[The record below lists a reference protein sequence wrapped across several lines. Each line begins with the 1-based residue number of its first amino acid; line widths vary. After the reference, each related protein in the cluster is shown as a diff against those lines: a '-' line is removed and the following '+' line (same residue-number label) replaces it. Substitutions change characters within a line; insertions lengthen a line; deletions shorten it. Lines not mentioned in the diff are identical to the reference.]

1 MTTTSSSNSQ
11 LLQDIL
17 NNVSFED
24 KYTSLIKIQK
34 LELIETKTK
43 KYYETMNKLNYVILS
58 DNSHDECSVLLVIVN
73 ELLGCFIL
81 DAEPIDTVVAAAA
94 AAVAVANVLKLNNNN
109 VTVNVA
115 TNNAVAAANYAGD
128 RTGAQI
134 YKIAVAAAAA
144 AVAVSKKQQ
153 QIISDVTTTA
163 AAAAAAVAISKKQQ
177 QIISDVTTGGAIHS
191 YTGGSDNVTV
201 YTLPNTNNFFV
212 NAIMRYVNIKVIESQ
227 QEAKFSH
234 ATPEMIA
241 VGASIASRYFNAQSG
256 GGGCNKILDI
266 NSIINRGGLV
276 TVPKTSAEINK
287 RLDDIAQIFEKTTN
301 GKILKEYVLNSRDIL
316 QQILLINH
324 IVSEN

>member
-11 LLQDIL
+11 LLQSIL
-17 NNVSFED
+17 EEVSFEK
-24 KYTSLIKIQK
+24 KYTDLIRIQK
-34 LELIETKTK
+34 LNLIETNTE

-109 VTVNVA
+109 VTVNGA
-115 TNNAVAAANYAGD
+115 TARAVSAANSAGE
-128 RTGAQI
+128 RTDAQI

-153 QIISDVTTTA
+153 KIISDVTTTA
-163 AAAAAAVAISKKQQ
+163 AAAAAAVAIRSSTGS
-177 QIISDVTTGGAIHS
+177 SDTVTAS
-191 YTGGSDNVTV
+191 
-201 YTLPNTNNFFV
+201 TLPNTNNFFV

-241 VGASIASRYFNAQSG
+241 VGAAVASRYFNPQNG

-266 NSIINRGGLV
+266 NSIINGGLS
-276 TVPKTSAEINK
+276 TVPKTNAEINK
-287 RLDDIAQIFEKTTN
+287 RLDDIAQILEKISH
-301 GKILKEYVLNSRDIL
+301 GKIKRKDVLKSDGIL
-316 QQILLINH
+316 KKILLINH